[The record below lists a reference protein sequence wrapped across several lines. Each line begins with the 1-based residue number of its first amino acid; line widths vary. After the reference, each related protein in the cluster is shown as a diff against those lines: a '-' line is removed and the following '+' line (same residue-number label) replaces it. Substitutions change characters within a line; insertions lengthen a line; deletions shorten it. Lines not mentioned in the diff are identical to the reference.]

1 MFVKIMSADGSFEL
15 VDDVKSCHFGKCD
28 QGPSARMTF
37 RDGTTETRPVSAP
50 VFLLSDA
57 GQTVERFHPKQQ

>member
-1 MFVKIMSADGSFEL
+1 MFVKLMHGDGSFEL
-15 VDDVKSCHFGKCD
+15 IDDVKSCRFGRD
-28 QGPSARMTF
+28 DEGPCARIVH
-37 RDGTTETRPVSAP
+37 RDGTNETRPVSGP